1 MTTIK
6 AGDFDPARYYHETV
20 IHGIIERCYTAIAP
34 PRGNL
39 RSIAVKTG
47 TVSSPAEG
55 TLPSDSDFSA
65 TVNVVKPKLFVSH
78 GNTTEL
84 ALLHE
89 GLDDTL
95 QQGMVENLKA
105 AIEFEII
112 KVLLAANKTADDP
125 PVNVINYETDALKAL
140 EKWTLKGNL
149 LSRAYLI
156 MHADLIPEVYK
167 DVFERFDPNL
177 FNFLGVPC
185 LFTGKQV
192 TTTTE
197 ADDGTITTT
206 TTDTGLLKEN
216 TGMVVDL
223 RQVTLVP
230 YQEATVTADFTTN
243 PTLIEWTGRAHMG
256 IHIQNP
262 DAVYVFNP
270 NSAPA

>member
-6 AGDFDPARYYHETV
+6 TQDFDAARYYNETV
-20 IHGIIERCYTAIAP
+20 VHGIVELCNRAPAP
-34 PRGNL
+34 PRGTL
-39 RSIAVKTG
+39 RNVAIKTG
-47 TVSSPAEG
+47 SVSSPAEG
-55 TLPSDSDFSA
+55 TKPSDSDFSA
-65 TVNVVKPKLFVSH
+65 TANVVKPKLFASV
-78 GNTTEL
+78 GNATDI
-84 ALLHE
+84 ALMQE
-89 GLDDTL
+89 GLGAGINESL
-95 QQGMVENLKA
+95 VEGLKA
-105 AIEFEII
+105 AIEQEI
-112 KVLLAANKTADDP
+112 VNDLLAANKTADDP

-149 LSRAYLI
+149 LRRAFLI

-167 DVFERFDPNL
+167 DVFERFNPNL

-192 TTTTE
+192 
-197 ADDGTITTT
+197 ITPATDSDPAI

-216 TGMVVDL
+216 MGMVVDL

-230 YQEATVTADFTTN
+230 YQEPTVTANVVDN
-243 PTLIEWTGRAHMG
+243 PLLHIWAARAAYG